1 MDREETKEVIRLID
15 ATYPNFRLPDKL
27 ELRKM
32 VNTWAS
38 LFSEEPFELV
48 SAGLKAFIV
57 ADAKGF
63 PPSPGQIKEKI
74 RMIMNLEERTE
85 LEAWD
90 LIRKAIANGRG
101 DFHEVWETLPM
112 EIRQIVSPGQL
123 REWSVTDLSQQ
134 QVVASNFMR
143 SYRAKV
149 KGRQEYERLPNE
161 IKRAIRGTIHQLT
174 AE

>member
-1 MDREETKEVIRLID
+1 MDREETKEVIQLID

-32 VNTWAS
+32 VDTWAS

-74 RMIMNLEERTE
+74 RMIMSLEERTE

-90 LIRKAIANGRG
+90 LTRKAIANGRG
-101 DFHEVWETLPM
+101 DFHEAWEKLPM

-161 IKRAIRGTIHQLT
+161 IKRAITGTIHQLA